1 MTPIVALA
9 LKDLRLLAR
18 NRAALFFALVW
29 PLIVAILFGVVF
41 SGGGGASGKPR
52 VAIADLDHS
61 PGSAAFLSELRAIEE
76 LETDVMAE
84 ASARDLVRQGK
95 RVAAIVIPAGYG
107 AASKRVFHGDPP
119 TVELLLDPSRKAEQA
134 MVAGMLQRTAG
145 QRLSRQLTDA
155 SQAQEWIGQAHADLA
170 QLPPEQRASIAE
182 FLDST
187 ERMLK
192 QQPPAASPAGNAAS
206 GGWQP
211 LAITTTPV
219 ARASDGPPSGFAIT
233 FPQGLL
239 WALVGCLM
247 SFAASLVSE
256 RTEGTYLRLR
266 ASPMSALEVLLGKGL
281 ACLLAMLALAA
292 LLFAVAIA
300 FFHVRPVMPGL
311 LLLAVLVSA
320 FAFTGIMMLIASIGR
335 TTQAVSGAGWALM
348 MPMMLLGGGM
358 MPSFVM
364 PAWMQSAGVISPV
377 RWAMRS
383 VEGALWRGFSLEDMA
398 PGLGVLAAVGT
409 LALAVGVWRF
419 RRAELA

>member
-233 FPQGLL
+233 SIRKPRRYSRPATANWTRNF
-239 WALVGCLM
+239 
-247 SFAASLVSE
+247 FH
-256 RTEGTYLRLR
+256 
-266 ASPMSALEVLLGKGL
+266 
-281 ACLLAMLALAA
+281 ALAP
-292 LLFAVAIA
+292 
-300 FFHVRPVMPGL
+300 R
-311 LLLAVLVSA
+311 
-320 FAFTGIMMLIASIGR
+320 
-335 TTQAVSGAGWALM
+335 
-348 MPMMLLGGGM
+348 
-358 MPSFVM
+358 
-364 PAWMQSAGVISPV
+364 
-377 RWAMRS
+377 RS
-383 VEGALWRGFSLEDMA
+383 S
-398 PGLGVLAAVGT
+398 
-409 LALAVGVWRF
+409 
-419 RRAELA
+419 